1 LITAVVYLGWH
12 AIAKTGRETTLT
24 T

>member
-24 T
+24 A